1 MTGDERKPTVIDAN
15 LISIMERIEVTTR
28 AKIDKYA
35 ELLDIYGDD
44 KVFMKKMNDK
54 QREIRLARNNERKLA
69 AK

>member
-1 MTGDERKPTVIDAN
+1 VTGDERKPTVIDAN